1 MGTTIIALLLVLSTG
16 RHMMAFTSAIDAKPE
31 NTSLKF
37 TYGSSDLNGK
47 QNGYE
52 NVYNRQLKEKYI
64 SARDRGDET
73 SWNEANMVQKLNST
87 EPDENPYLRKVIAAT
102 PNLEQLEAMEYLKL
116 EEIKSLINTIEKIG
130 HEELTSDMTTH
141 LSKYRQ
147 DPDAPNLL
155 DDQEDYYTAGLI
167 LSISVIVVCC
177 CCIINT
183 LICFFLYLRPY
194 LKLSNR

>member
-1 MGTTIIALLLVLSTG
+1 VSQNLCLNCFSGSLFEISKNKDFAKFVTNSDIAT
-16 RHMMAFTSAIDAKPE
+16 
-31 NTSLKF
+31 
-37 TYGSSDLNGK
+37 
-47 QNGYE
+47 
-52 NVYNRQLKEKYI
+52 I
-64 SARDRGDET
+64 SALKIKKLRFLVRPSFIITVVIKKGIRDGLLYSLRCLSVSQSHT
-73 SWNEANMVQKLNST
+73 LNYVS
-87 EPDENPYLRKVIAAT
+87 AAT